1 MHAYTHTQAH
11 AYTFTPHA
19 YAYACTHAHMH
30 AHTHAQAHACTS
42 TTHMHTCMHT
52 YAHTCTHMCAHTQTW
67 GRRHTR
73 CVHMVWRGLCV
84 CFKGHQKQVLNMR
97 PVRKLPQVTERAGG
111 FEGTGWPR
119 GAPARP
125 LDVRGRDRDQ
135 CRANGQN
142 LLMGSQGLW
151 DAPWGAWASGS
162 VGDFSSEVPARGEPT
177 PLHS

>member
-1 MHAYTHTQAH
+1 M
-11 AYTFTPHA
+11 
-19 YAYACTHAHMH
+19 
-30 AHTHAQAHACTS
+30 
-42 TTHMHTCMHT
+42 
-52 YAHTCTHMCAHTQTW
+52 
-67 GRRHTR
+67 
-73 CVHMVWRGLCV
+73 VHMVWRGLCV
-84 CFKGHQKQVLNMR
+84 CFKGHQKKVLNMR
-97 PVRKLPQVTERAGG
+97 PVRKLPPVTERAGG

-135 CRANGQN
+135 RRVNGQN

-151 DAPWGAWASGS
+151 DTPWGAWASGS

>member
-1 MHAYTHTQAH
+1 M
-11 AYTFTPHA
+11 
-19 YAYACTHAHMH
+19 
-30 AHTHAQAHACTS
+30 
-42 TTHMHTCMHT
+42 
-52 YAHTCTHMCAHTQTW
+52 
-67 GRRHTR
+67 
-73 CVHMVWRGLCV
+73 

-119 GAPARP
+119 GALARP